1 MKILYW
7 GASRSGKSMLAE
19 ERARELARGRQI
31 GYIATYDGSYHDEEM
46 RARVLLHRRRRGEEF
61 VTIEESMEP
70 SRVLEEGGIY
80 LLDSFSMW
88 IFNTLAREYEEVE
101 SMTKELFESSCDL
114 ILVADDT
121 GGGLIPD
128 DAQSRLF
135 AERNAAMS
143 ALCARLC
150 DEVVEVKLGMEF
162 RLK

>member
-1 MKILYW
+1 M
-7 GASRSGKSMLAE
+7 
-19 ERARELARGRQI
+19 
-31 GYIATYDGSYHDEEM
+31 
-46 RARVLLHRRRRGEEF
+46 
-61 VTIEESMEP
+61 TIEESMEP

-101 SMTKELFESSCDL
+101 SMTKKLFESSCDL
-114 ILVADDT
+114 LLVADDT

-135 AERNAAMS
+135 AERNATMS